1 LTALTN
7 KETGCNA
14 LHETLICHGDGL
26 LIWHENFNKARAY
39 IIQQLSH
46 GLTAIQPA
54 QPLYIPWLI
63 ASKCVI
69 IAGIAGQ
76 NVYKRVAASPSNL
89 TRTPPFVVQAL
100 SNKYVL

>member
-1 LTALTN
+1 LTALTD

-14 LHETLICHGDGL
+14 LHETLIRCGGGL
-26 LIWHENFNKARAY
+26 TGHENFNKARAY

-46 GLTAIQPA
+46 GSTAIQPA

-63 ASKCVI
+63 VSKYVL